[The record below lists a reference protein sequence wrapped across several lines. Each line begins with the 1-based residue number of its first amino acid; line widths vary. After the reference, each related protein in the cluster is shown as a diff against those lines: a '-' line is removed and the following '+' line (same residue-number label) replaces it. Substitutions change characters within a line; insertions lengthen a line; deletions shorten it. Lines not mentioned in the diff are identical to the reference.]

1 VATNRLL
8 RRIRYWRIGMEL
20 NSVFGEVTL
29 VQALLHSM
37 CLRTPEKGKPAP
49 RGACSVQRLQA
60 ANANSTG
67 SSEWGCLLSQQKPTV
82 QGIRLFYP
90 YLSMYQQVL
99 ARYCKVETAPIVH
112 VFSDGQRTRRYFHW
126 CPPDTFDKMLH
137 FAWLGRRLLT
147 SSFEAPRLIQR

>member
-1 VATNRLL
+1 
-8 RRIRYWRIGMEL
+8 MEL

-67 SSEWGCLLSQQKPTV
+67 SSEWGCLLSQVSTKTDCTGYQA
-82 QGIRLFYP
+82 IRTL
-90 YLSMYQQVL
+90 V
-99 ARYCKVETAPIVH
+99 C
-112 VFSDGQRTRRYFHW
+112 
-126 CPPDTFDKMLH
+126 
-137 FAWLGRRLLT
+137 T
-147 SSFEAPRLIQR
+147 SKC